1 MINSQTH
8 KKQVMKTKKEMNEI
22 ILKELNDLWNE
33 YEQFNEVLGAD
44 HEATQRAATRWAS
57 INELVI
63 KLGL

>member
-1 MINSQTH
+1 
-8 KKQVMKTKKEMNEI
+8 MKTKKEMNEI

-57 INELVI
+57 INELVM